1 MYHEFF
7 AGQGVLLLPIVAM
20 LLFAATFAGVVIAA
34 VRRGRSGQDLELAS
48 LPLQGDDRETET

>member
-7 AGQGVLLLPIVAM
+7 TRQGVLLLPIFAM

-34 VRRGRSGQDLELAS
+34 IHRGRSGQDQELAR
-48 LPLQGDDRETET
+48 LPLQSDDRETET